1 MTKSHELLKV
11 GQSVW
16 YDNIRR
22 GLIVDGGLQALIAD
36 GVVGVTSNPSIFEK
50 AIAHSTDYDEATET
64 LVAEGKTASEIYE
77 ALAIE
82 DIKNTADLLYP
93 VYEETDG
100 LDGYISLEVDPTLA
114 NDTEATV
121 AAARR
126 LFATL
131 GRPNVMIKVPA
142 TPEGVPAIATLIGDG
157 ININVT
163 LLFSNDNYTDVAH
176 AYIKGL
182 EQLDARGGDV
192 SRVASV
198 ASFFVSRVDSIVD
211 KALEAINNDD
221 LQGKIAIANAKI
233 AYTLY
238 EDIFS
243 GDRWQALKNQG
254 ARPQRLLWA
263 STSTKNP
270 AYPDTLYVDQLIGP
284 DTVNTVPPATLDAFQ
299 DHGTVAMTL
308 TVDVDEA
315 RSELARLAELGIDL
329 DALTK
334 KLQEE
339 GVASFTQA
347 FASLMDSVANKRR
360 QLLAGQ
366 LRMTTHLAE
375 NETIV
380 ARAFVELDEEEI
392 INRIWAHDHTV
403 WDPDPV
409 EISNRLGW
417 LRIAETMEKSQDSLV
432 DLVTAVQSA
441 GYTDA
446 VLLGMGGSSLAPEV
460 FRKTFGVADNFL
472 NLSVLDSTDPGAVLA
487 TEQRLNLSKTLFIV
501 ATKSGGTAET
511 LSFFKYFYNQV
522 EAELGQENA
531 GQHFIAI
538 TDPGSKLVGIAEKYD
553 FRATFLND
561 PNIGG
566 RYAALSFF
574 GLVPAA
580 LLGVDVPRLLDR
592 ALIAA
597 CNAGDDNCSPAEH
610 NIAAK
615 LGAVMGALAQT
626 GRDKITL
633 ITSPQLASF
642 GDWVEQ
648 LIAESTG
655 KEGKGIL
662 PVVCETV
669 GAPDKYGPDRLFAY
683 LRLAGDE
690 THDAQVQALQDA
702 GFPVVQLALKDLYDL
717 GAQFLLWEM
726 ATAVAGS
733 RLGIQPF
740 DQPDVEAAKIQ
751 ARKMIAAYQ
760 ESGSLPEGETA
771 LASAAN
777 LQTFLGQAQPGDY
790 IALQAYVKPSAA
802 TDAALQAL
810 RLHLRDQTKL
820 AVTVGYGPRFLHS
833 TGQLH
838 KGDAGNGLFIQITAD
853 MPQDL
858 AIPDEAGRPDSG
870 ISFGVLKTAQAL
882 GDGAALRQAG
892 RRMIHFHLGADVA
905 AEIQGTMG

>member
-1 MTKSHELLKV
+1 MTKAHELLEV
-11 GQSVW
+11 GQSIW

-22 GLIVDGGLQALIAD
+22 GLIVNGGLQALIDA

-50 AIAHSTDYDEATET
+50 AIAHSTDYDDAIKA
-64 LVAEGKTASEIYE
+64 LVAEGRSAVEIYE
-77 ALAIE
+77 SLAVE
-82 DIKNTADLLYP
+82 DIKNAADLLYP
-93 VYEETDG
+93 VYEDSDG

-121 AAARR
+121 GAARR
-126 LFATL
+126 LFAVL

-163 LLFSNDNYTDVAH
+163 LLFANDNYTDVAH
-176 AYIKGL
+176 AYINGL
-182 EQLDARGGDV
+182 EQLAARGGDV

-198 ASFFVSRVDSIVD
+198 ASFFVSRVDAVVD
-211 KALEAINNDD
+211 KALEAINNKN
-221 LQGKIAIANAKI
+221 LQGKIAIANAKV

-238 EDIFS
+238 EEIFS
-243 GDRWQALKNQG
+243 GARWQALQDQG

-270 AYPDTLYVDQLIGP
+270 AYPDTLYVDELIGP
-284 DTVNTVPPATLDAFQ
+284 DTVNTIPPATLDAFQ
-299 DHGTVAMTL
+299 DHGTVRVTL
-308 TVDVDEA
+308 TIDVDEA
-315 RSELARLAELGIDL
+315 RRQLARLAELGIDL
-329 DALTK
+329 DPITE
-334 KLQEE
+334 KLQED
-339 GVASFTQA
+339 GVASFSQA
-347 FASLMDSVANKRR
+347 FGLLMESVANKRR
-360 QLLAGQ
+360 QLLASEVH
-366 LRMTTHLAE
+366 MTTMLGEYGPAVE
-375 NETIV
+375 EALET
-380 ARAFVELDEEEI
+380 LDREKI
-392 INRIWAHDHTV
+392 ISRIWAGDYTV
-403 WDPDPV
+403 WKPEPT

-417 LRIAETMEKSQDSLV
+417 LRIAEKIEASQDSLSA
-432 DLVTAVQSA
+432 LVADVQAA
-441 GYTDA
+441 GYQDA

-460 FRKTFGVADNFL
+460 FYKTFGVAEGYL
-472 NLSVLDSTDPGAVLA
+472 KLSVLDSTDPGAVLA
-487 TEQRLNLSKTLFIV
+487 TEQKLDLSKTLFIV

-522 EAELGQENA
+522 AADLGQENA
-531 GQHFIAI
+531 GEHFAAI
-538 TDPGSKLVGIAEKYD
+538 TDPGSKLVDIAEKYK

-566 RYAALSFF
+566 RYSALSYF
-574 GLVPAA
+574 GLVAAA
-580 LLGVDVPRLLDR
+580 LVGVDIGGLLDQ

-597 CNAGDDNCSPAEH
+597 CHAGDEKCAPSGN
-610 NIAAK
+610 NVAAQ
-615 LGAVMGALAQT
+615 LGAVMGVLAQN

-655 KEGKGIL
+655 KDGKGIL
-662 PVVCETV
+662 PVVGEAV
-669 GAPDKYGPDRLFAY
+669 GAPNVYGADRLFAY
-683 LRLAGDE
+683 IRLAGDD
-690 THDAQVQALQDA
+690 TYDAQVKALA
-702 GFPVVQLALKDLYDL
+702 GAGHPVIQLDLQKLIDL
-717 GAQFLLWEM
+717 GGQFFLWEM
-726 ATAVAGS
+726 ATAVAGKL
-733 RLGIQPF
+733 LGIQPF

-760 ESGSLPEGETA
+760 ESGSLPAGETA
-771 LASAAN
+771 VASAAN
-777 LQTFLGQAQPGDY
+777 LQAFLSQAQPGDY
-790 IALQAYVKPSAA
+790 IALQAYVMPADE

-838 KGDAGNGLFIQITAD
+838 KGDAGNGLFVQITAD
-853 MPQDL
+853 MAQDL
-858 AIPDEAGRPDSG
+858 AIPDEAGRQESG

-882 GDGAALRQAG
+882 GDGAALHQAG
-892 RRMIHFHLGADVA
+892 RRIIHFHLGADVA
-905 AEIQGTMG
+905 TEIQEAM